1 MKSIY
6 ITGGASGIGLALARL
21 YSAQGSIVGIQDILD
36 IADLQS
42 LATDLKRLGGD
53 IFVYSCS
60 VTDSEKTRNSII
72 SFAKKAGSLDIIY
85 VHAGKVPQEEEG
97 LSQTTIAEYID
108 TNYYGA
114 LNTIFPAIEIM
125 KVAGGA
131 IVTSNSIGSLV
142 STQNSGGYS
151 ASKAALKMYIDS
163 LRLNPDL
170 RLINFLD
177 ATLGFVNTASIS
189 NHRHAI
195 PALTCQP
202 HYCAQKLA
210 ESVQQERQ
218 TVLIPRLRSM
228 PWLFLSIAPLR
239 AKFFILTY
247 AKKLFK

>member
-21 YSAQGSIVGIQDILD
+21 YSAQGCIVGIQDILD

-53 IFVYSCS
+53 IFLYSCS

-97 LSQTTIAEYID
+97 LSQHTIAEYIE

-114 LNTIFPAIEIM
+114 LNAIFPAIEIM
-125 KVAGGA
+125 KVAGGT

-142 STQNSGGYS
+142 STQNSGAYS

-163 LRLNPDL
+163 LRLNPNL

-177 ATLGFVNTASIS
+177 ATLGFVNTASIR
-189 NHRHAI
+189 NHKHAI
-195 PALTCQP
+195 PILTCQP
-202 HYCAQKLA
+202 IYCAQKLA
-210 ESVQQERQ
+210 ISVQEKRK
-218 TVLIPRLRSM
+218 TVLIPRMRSI
-228 PWLFLSIAPLR
+228 PWVLLSIAPLR
-239 AKFFILTY
+239 VKFLILAN
-247 AKKLFK
+247 AKKLFR